1 MRCQIGT
8 GTDIAAP
15 AAATSVTMLVRYSV
29 TRQTFTV
36 LAAALAQASGN
47 LIIIL

>member
-8 GTDIAAP
+8 GTDTVVRAAV
-15 AAATSVTMLVRYSV
+15 TSVTMLVSYSV

-36 LAAALAQASGN
+36 LVAASAQASGI
-47 LIIIL
+47 LIIIR